1 MEKLNVPELT
11 GTNYFIWALKIKSAL
26 SLKRLDSV
34 LSEVKPEGLTEK
46 DSTEWDQKNTDAV
59 GYIKLSLL
67 VPPVCSRRKCENFV
81 KKNQINV
88 YWTNRSKNR

>member
-34 LSEVKPEGLTEK
+34 LSEVKPEGLSEK
-46 DSTEWDQKNTDAV
+46 DSTEWDQKNADASH
-59 GYIKLSLL
+59 I
-67 VPPVCSRRKCENFV
+67 
-81 KKNQINV
+81 
-88 YWTNRSKNR
+88 